1 MWLRMKRHQVQN
13 IRLAMIALD
22 LKSRTRFWT
31 KHPSDPHWHCQKYN
45 YHDNAKIIQKRLDLY
60 LWSFVR
66 ILPNII
72 NFNLMSLSDFIQR
85 KTFIQTKSEVY
96 PQKNGLFTPVL
107 VQVEVQKQTPY
118 SLYIVLSFKQNFNNE
133 YFINLMFLLWM
144 QLFLTLFWFNK
155 SILVWGSIWCLFVP
169 VLPHHH
175 PYSHP
180 HPPVSYSGQTR
191 LPPWRPYFQCFKFI
205 L

>member
-107 VQVEVQKQTPY
+107 VQVEVQKHTPY

-133 YFINLMFLLWM
+133 
-144 QLFLTLFWFNK
+144 NK
-155 SILVWGSIWCLFVP
+155 SYVFALNAIVPHIILI
-169 VLPHHH
+169 
-175 PYSHP
+175 
-180 HPPVSYSGQTR
+180 QQI
-191 LPPWRPYFQCFKFI
+191 YFSLRIHLMPICTSPTTSPRQ
-205 L
+205 